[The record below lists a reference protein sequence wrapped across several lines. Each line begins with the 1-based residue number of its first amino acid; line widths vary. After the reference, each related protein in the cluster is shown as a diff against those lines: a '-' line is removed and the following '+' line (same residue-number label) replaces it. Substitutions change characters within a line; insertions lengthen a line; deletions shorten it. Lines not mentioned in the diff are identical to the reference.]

1 MTAPAM
7 ITGITIFALM
17 VTIGSQPSY
26 KRDEF
31 DSLHLVVVE
40 ARTIDCASI
49 ILPMT
54 ARALWTR
61 WADQA

>member
-1 MTAPAM
+1 M
-7 ITGITIFALM
+7 ITRITIFALM

-40 ARTIDCASI
+40 ATTIDCASI
-49 ILPMT
+49 LAHGRPS
-54 ARALWTR
+54 ALDPLGR
-61 WADQA
+61 SSVGSGP